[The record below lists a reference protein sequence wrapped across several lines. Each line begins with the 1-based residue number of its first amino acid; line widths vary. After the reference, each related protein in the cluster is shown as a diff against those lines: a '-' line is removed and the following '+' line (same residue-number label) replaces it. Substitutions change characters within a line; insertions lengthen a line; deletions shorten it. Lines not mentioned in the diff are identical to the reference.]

1 MNQSH
6 QILNMPNSHHLTKT
20 LTFNPQ
26 HLSSSRPYLSFS
38 FINYLYLLAL
48 FLCLLLLKLLYSD
61 SCSHHYNKIA
71 LLKVTK
77 NLHVTQ
83 WLACDT
89 SYHSHHP
96 KTFPSHDFCDTT
108 VPWFSPTSLITN
120 PSQTSFEDTTFP
132 TRPFNCGVS
141 KASLLSPFLFPPY
154 YFSLCELIHTHGFKY
169 HPHSFDDHTSL
180 LSSRF
185 CNSQL
190 SLRSLLG

>member
-1 MNQSH
+1 MSH
-6 QILNMPNSHHLTKT
+6 QILNMPNSHHFKKI
-20 LTFNPQ
+20 LTFNTQ
-26 HLSSSRPYLSFS
+26 HVSSSHPYLSFS

-48 FLCLLLLKLLYSD
+48 FLYLSLFKLLHSD

-77 NLHVTQ
+77 NLRVTQ

-96 KTFPSHDFCDTT
+96 KIFPSHVFCDTT
-108 VPWFSPTSLITN
+108 VPWFSPISLITN

-141 KASLLSPFLFPPY
+141 EASLLSPFLFLLY
-154 YFSLCELIHTHGFKY
+154 YFSLWAHSHTWLQIPSIQLWW
-169 HPHSFDDHTSL
+169 PHLTFDL
-180 LSSRF
+180 WIL
-185 CNSQL
+185 
-190 SLRSLLG
+190 